1 MTVTRRLVSGML
13 PSASAP
19 KSERGLVIC
28 LAAPSFPSLASGF
41 LTLDTVFVGVR
52 AYPPEPS
59 SLTSRFPEEKICFRT
74 ELETGA
80 TKLNA
85 KVGHFMIT
93 TIFGTRPPDGV
104 TPITDQNVRGRL
116 GELFLWTRLGWR
128 DDLNP
133 ARGSQGGVV
142 AVRRPGAPPVRE
154 PGGFP

>member
-1 MTVTRRLVSGML
+1 M
-13 PSASAP
+13 
-19 KSERGLVIC
+19 
-28 LAAPSFPSLASGF
+28 
-41 LTLDTVFVGVR
+41 
-52 AYPPEPS
+52 
-59 SLTSRFPEEKICFRT
+59 TSRFPEEKICFRT
-74 ELETGA
+74 ELETGV

-142 AVRRPGAPPVRE
+142 AVRRPRAPPVRE